1 MFDDVKGLGMG
12 AGRWRDGADGV
23 VEEILA
29 GVGDAGFFGAGHGM
43 TADEVA
49 FGGGEDGFERI
60 DDGDLDAADVG
71 DDGAGLEMR
80 GDVACEIGHL
90 ADGGAEDDEVGV
102 GDAGGEVGGGAMD
115 GAEGFGFEG
124 GGFAAYEAGD
134 LARQA
139 PARER
144 EAERATEQTESDEG
158 NVAEVHGRIY
168 GEGGGGRKSQV
179 PNLATS
185 IREEGDSWRLPT
197 ADGRRS

>member
-1 MFDDVKGLGMG
+1 
-12 AGRWRDGADGV
+12 
-23 VEEILA
+23 
-29 GVGDAGFFGAGHGM
+29 
-43 TADEVA
+43 
-49 FGGGEDGFERI
+49 
-60 DDGDLDAADVG
+60 
-71 DDGAGLEMR
+71 
-80 GDVACEIGHL
+80 
-90 ADGGAEDDEVGV
+90 
-102 GDAGGEVGGGAMD
+102 MD

-124 GGFAAYEAGD
+124 GGFAAHEAGD

-158 NVAEVHGRIY
+158 DVAEVHGRIY

-179 PNLATS
+179 PNLTTS